1 MPVRHAR
8 QDVEID
14 LAACIASGNRAPVDP
29 VGEGVDTGR
38 DFRSEVRVSRFRN
51 VRSGVVACVAT
62 ILASG
67 ALIAR
72 DAQAKAADEP
82 LALMFIAPAGDS
94 HSRGFLA
101 LLVAAYSKRAG
112 LVLLEGAERD
122 RIQAEIDLS
131 KSGMVAEDSQ
141 VRDRRIKPDVTVEV
155 RLLDVGKPP
164 PIRLDVVAQGP
175 AGREAFTVT
184 LASSQEA
191 DLLAAF
197 DEPIARTVPEGRRG
211 LFLRG
216 CLHDAWALA
225 DPQGDRCVDDVLAR
239 CRREAA
245 GRDLLVC
252 VGRQAAE
259 VRKRV
264 LAARDDPADATPE
277 ERALVARLKQ
287 DPKGSFSD
295 ADRRL
300 LEGMAKRSQ
309 QRKEDLRKALDRFR
323 ERIAEV
329 MGGLLAPEFR
339 VISFSDQSIETFR
352 LTGAGF
358 TGVRWSAHEASPSFQ
373 MTVKFTAPDRRWTR
387 NDFGTI
393 RKFVDQLRSFGLKG
407 TGPHGEVFDIRLMTS
422 EAHRAA
428 GSVDTVIST
437 DFFARMT
444 SISPYEP
451 MYRTE
456 SESD

>member
-1 MPVRHAR
+1 MSRLRIVR
-8 QDVEID
+8 
-14 LAACIASGNRAPVDP
+14 N
-29 VGEGVDTGR
+29 
-38 DFRSEVRVSRFRN
+38 
-51 VRSGVVACVAT
+51 GVVACVAT

-67 ALIAR
+67 ALVAPDGR
-72 DAQAKAADEP
+72 AQAADEP
-82 LALMFIAPAGDS
+82 LALMFTAPAGDA

-101 LLVAAYSKRAG
+101 LLVAAYSKRPG
-112 LVLLEGAERD
+112 LQLLEGAERD

-131 KSGMVAEDSQ
+131 TSGMVAEDSL

-155 RLLDVGKPP
+155 RLLDAAKPP
-164 PIRLDVVAQGP
+164 PIRLEVVAQGP
-175 AGREAFTVT
+175 AGRNAFTVT
-184 LASSQEA
+184 LPSTQEA

-216 CLHDAWALA
+216 CLQDAWNL
-225 DPQGDRCVDDVLAR
+225 DDLQGDRCVDDVLAR
-239 CRREAA
+239 CRKEAG
-245 GRDLLVC
+245 GRDLLIC

-264 LAARDDPADATPE
+264 LAARDDPAGATPE

-287 DPKGSFSD
+287 DPKGSYTD

-309 QRKEDLRKALDRFR
+309 QRKQDLRGALDRFR

-329 MGGLLAPEFR
+329 MGGLLAPEYR
-339 VISFSDQSIETFR
+339 MVKCSDEPIGIFG
-352 LTGAGF
+352 LKGAGF

-373 MTVKFTAPDRRWTR
+373 MTVTFTAPDRRWTR
-387 NDFGTI
+387 DDFGTI
-393 RKFVDQLRSFGLKG
+393 RKFVDRLQSFGLKG
-407 TGPHGEVFDIRLMTS
+407 TGPDGQVFDIRLMTS
-422 EAHRAA
+422 DAHRAQGA
-428 GSVDTVIST
+428 VDTVIST

-444 SISPYEP
+444 AISPYEP
-451 MYRTE
+451 QYRTE
-456 SESD
+456 SAPD